1 MELPLMINP
10 SGSARSEPR
19 VLTHCKRPHTLNSTS
34 MSKAYQ
40 STFTGE
46 INTPYSKQFV
56 HSKSS
61 QYRRLKTEWKTN
73 VYLARSRIQGLGLY
87 AAKDLEKHTMVIEY
101 IGTVIRNEV
110 ANRREKI
117 YEESNRGI
125 YMFRINNDQVI
136 DATLTGGPARYVN
149 HSCAPN
155 CVAEVVTFDK
165 EDKIVII
172 SIRKIPKGEEL
183 TYDYQ
188 FDFEDDQHKIPCH
201 CGAWNCRKWMN

>member
-1 MELPLMINP
+1 
-10 SGSARSEPR
+10 
-19 VLTHCKRPHTLNSTS
+19 
-34 MSKAYQ
+34 
-40 STFTGE
+40 
-46 INTPYSKQFV
+46 
-56 HSKSS
+56 
-61 QYRRLKTEWKTN
+61 
-73 VYLARSRIQGLGLY
+73 
-87 AAKDLEKHTMVIEY
+87 MVIEY

-117 YEESNRGI
+117 YEAQNRGI
-125 YMFRINNDQVI
+125 YMFRINNEQVI

-165 EDKIVII
+165 EDKIIII
-172 SIRKIPKGEEL
+172 SSRRIPKGEEL